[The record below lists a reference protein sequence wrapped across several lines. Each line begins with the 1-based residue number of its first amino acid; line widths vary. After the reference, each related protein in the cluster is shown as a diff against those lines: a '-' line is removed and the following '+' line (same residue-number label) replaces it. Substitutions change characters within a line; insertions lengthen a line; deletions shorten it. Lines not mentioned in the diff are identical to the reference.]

1 MSEGQLLID
10 ISRRAMA
17 WPVQVDPCGFAGQLA
32 LELLFSVQSGRGAV
46 RIAPLREG
54 KPPRRILEAS
64 AKPDHETGIGSCA
77 QRRSDCFEVS
87 EADRT
92 FLDGSVGPGPAAYAP
107 NHAAEASE
115 SFVH

>member
-46 RIAPLREG
+46 RIAPLREES
-54 KPPRRILEAS
+54 RREGFSRLQPSLTMKLALGAAPKGAAIAL
-64 AKPDHETGIGSCA
+64 KCLRQIGH
-77 QRRSDCFEVS
+77 F
-87 EADRT
+87 
-92 FLDGSVGPGPAAYAP
+92 
-107 NHAAEASE
+107 
-115 SFVH
+115 